1 MEIKM
6 VRFCLSEFLLSRTDK
21 KKYHFADMGFLTKNS
36 PKLINFL
43 MHSCHDVSLSAPLT
57 NSQNPP
63 EAQLHL
69 RNPFNDIYY
78 CELRGATTHCV
89 RGEEQEIKFTYYLIS
104 SRIPPPQLYFCTFFL
119 SSSVRNGN

>member
-6 VRFCLSEFLLSRTDK
+6 VRFWLSEFLLSRTDK
-21 KKYHFADMGFLTKNS
+21 NDHFTDMGFLTKNS
-36 PKLINFL
+36 PKLIDSL

-78 CELRGATTHCV
+78 SELRGATTHCV
-89 RGEEQEIKFTYYLIS
+89 RGEEQEIKFTYYLIW
-104 SRIPPPQLYFCTFFL
+104 SRIPPAPNSIFVLFF
-119 SSSVRNGN
+119 